1 MGTTFNTPKTT
12 GAVAPTAASEAAAA
26 SAGPQPGTR
35 HRWRLNYRSF
45 AGIACILLVWQLIST
60 LGLFSAAVLPAP
72 TQVIAAWWHWMFGS
86 GGGLYDGTW
95 LQSALTSAGRVLQG
109 FVIASLL
116 GVVLG
121 IMIGYF
127 RTVYTVL
134 DPVVQ
139 LFRPIPAV
147 AWVPLAAVFF
157 GFTHN
162 ATIFLISY
170 GAFFP
175 IVLNSAAGVL
185 RSQKTYIQVG
195 QMMGANRYEMLR
207 YIVLPAAMPSVFTG
221 LRLGI
226 GTAWILVIVG
236 EMIAVRTG
244 LGYSLLNAY
253 TVFRYDIVIAAM
265 ASFGIL
271 GLLSDRLV
279 LQLEA
284 RVLKWREGYDV
295 AST

>member
-1 MGTTFNTPKTT
+1 V
-12 GAVAPTAASEAAAA
+12 VA
-26 SAGPQPGTR
+26 
-35 HRWRLNYRSF
+35 L
-45 AGIACILLVWQLIST
+45 WQLVSL
-60 LGLFSAAVLPAP
+60 LGLFSAAVLPSPA
-72 TQVIAAWWHWMFGS
+72 QVLAAWWQWLFGS

-95 LQSALTSAGRVLQG
+95 LRSALTSAGRVLQG
-109 FVIASLL
+109 FVIASAL

-127 RTVYTVL
+127 RAVYTVL
-134 DPVVQ
+134 DPLVQ
-139 LFRPIPAV
+139 FFRPIPAV
-147 AWVPLAAVFF
+147 AWVPLAAAFF

-195 QMMGANRYEMLR
+195 RMIGANRYQMLR

-265 ASFGIL
+265 ASFGLL

-279 LQLEA
+279 LLLER
-284 RVLKWREGYDV
+284 RVLRWREGYDV